1 MIYTSYFGNWKNFPS
16 NTYVVS
22 ITRFPPKNWNG
33 LEMKNLAPS
42 EELLK

>member
-1 MIYTSYFGNWKNFPS
+1 MIYTSYFGNWKNFPIGA
-16 NTYVVS
+16 YVVS
-22 ITRFPPKNWNG
+22 ITRFPPKNWSG